1 MHTQDSFEVQKKLGS
16 QFRGCTPP
24 AHVVALG
31 GVQCVDVAVSVIVVV
46 AVDVGRVN
54 VTTVFGTDRA
64 AFGASVRVVV
74 DVVLTTGRFVTV
86 EVLQPAIVSMQRQ
99 SVLTKD
105 AACFRKDE
113 KTGTSLS
120 FASRTVIAAA
130 AACGQDVM
138 VVDTLLVFVTTTVEG
153 VPGGS
158 VSLGPYLV
166 LKMWRGCRTHNA
178 WKSVTVDSYP

>member
-31 GVQCVDVAVSVIVVV
+31 GVQYVDVAVSVIVVV
-46 AVDVGRVN
+46 EVGLGRVN
-54 VTTVFGTDRA
+54 VTTVFGTDTA

-74 DVVLTTGRFVTV
+74 DVVLTIGRFVTV
-86 EVLQPAIVSMQRQ
+86 EVLQPAVVSMQGQ
-99 SVLTKD
+99 NVLTKD

-120 FASRTVIAAA
+120 FASRAVIAAA
-130 AACGQDVM
+130 TVCGQDVM
-138 VVDTLLVFVTTTVEG
+138 VLDTLLVFVTTTVEG
-153 VPGGS
+153 VPGGC
-158 VSLGPYLV
+158 VSMSSYMV
-166 LKMWRGCRTHNA
+166 LKMRRGCRTHNA
-178 WKSVTVDSYP
+178 WDSVTVDG